1 MLWMAKSSFSA
12 LIFDVEAEV
21 IVTTVAVSALTS
33 VVATSPSDVSVVALS
48 PIVVGVE
55 SEAVVMVVT
64 LPSIVGAGDDNT
76 D

>member
-1 MLWMAKSSFSA
+1 MAKSSFSA